1 MDLIVRHLDAGGTP
15 VVSVAGEVD
24 LATVPRLRDALV
36 LAAIDHPGERVAMD
50 LDGVT
55 MLDSTGLGVLV
66 GALRRITAAGGDL
79 VIVCSAPRLLDL
91 LAQCRLDR
99 IFEIRPSVADVASGT
114 GRV

>member
-1 MDLIVRHLDAGGTP
+1 MDLIVRHLDSGGMP
-15 VVSVAGEVD
+15 LVSVAGEVD

-36 LAAIDHPGERVAMD
+36 VAAIDHPGQRVAVD

-79 VIVCSAPRLLDL
+79 VIVCSTPRLLEL

-99 IFEIRPSVADVASGT
+99 VFEIRPTVADVTSRI
-114 GRV
+114 GRA